1 MKMMPVWLH
10 WVSDLRWAGKTSP
23 RLRRHGSSPQTQSMS
38 RSLNVSG
45 NKWQTGGVGGDEA
58 SAVCVSTGS
67 TSSLLHPFTLL
78 HHGAKKKKR
87 GKKRFVC
94 LCACMCVSSY
104 PHKRLC
110 ILSALFILPFIST
123 VLFSAHYLMSCQGL
137 SCVGKKSA
145 AQS

>member
-45 NKWQTGGVGGDEA
+45 NKWQTGRSGRRRGERRVRLHW
-58 SAVCVSTGS
+58 VHLLPV
-67 TSSLLHPFTLL
+67 TSIHSSSPWC
-78 HHGAKKKKR
+78 KKKE

-94 LCACMCVSSY
+94 LRACMCVSSY

>member
-45 NKWQTGGVGGDEA
+45 NKWQTGRSGRRRGERRVRLHWA
-58 SAVCVSTGS
+58 LLLRYIH
-67 TSSLLHPFTLL
+67 SLFFTMVQ
-78 HHGAKKKKR
+78 KKEEE
-87 GKKRFVC
+87 KRFVC

-137 SCVGKKSA
+137 SWVGKKSA